1 MDDQHEHLTDEIADH
16 EARARLEFLKKCS
29 IMLYLSHR
37 RWQRGVPKLSTST
50 IPRGELSPQTSTLLL
65 PFQSGLVVA
74 SGLYEGAAN

>member
-16 EARARLEFLKKCS
+16 EARARREF
-29 IMLYLSHR
+29 
-37 RWQRGVPKLSTST
+37 W
-50 IPRGELSPQTSTLLL
+50 LSPQTSTLLL